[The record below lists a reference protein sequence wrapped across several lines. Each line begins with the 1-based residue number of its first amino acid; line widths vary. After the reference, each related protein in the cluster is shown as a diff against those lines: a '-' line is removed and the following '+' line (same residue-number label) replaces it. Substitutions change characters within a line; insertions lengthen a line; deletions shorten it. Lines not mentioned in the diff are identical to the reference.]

1 MKRTWFA
8 VIGALGLVVAL
19 GGPASAASSSASCQ
33 GLAASS
39 LAGEA
44 GAFADERRDAMA
56 EAADQGITVGQLTSE
71 FARSH
76 AGTLDACF
84 G

>member
-1 MKRTWFA
+1 MRRTLFA
-8 VIGALGLVVAL
+8 VIGALALVVVL

-44 GAFADERRDAMA
+44 GAMAAERRDAMA
-56 EAADQGITVGQLTSE
+56 EAADRGITVGQLTSM
-71 FARSH
+71 FARNH